1 MLPIYTTAQAV
12 IDALDY
18 AAIAVI
24 SNCAPPDSNRIR
36 KHTLA
41 GFLARRIRVLAPY
54 IQTRAETSVA
64 QMLADGQPA
73 EFVRPTRHLLPG
85 KTDFA

>member
-41 GFLARRIRVLAPY
+41 GFLARRMRVLAPY
-54 IQTRAETSVA
+54 I
-64 QMLADGQPA
+64 
-73 EFVRPTRHLLPG
+73 
-85 KTDFA
+85 

>member
-24 SNCAPPDSNRIR
+24 SNCAPPDSNLIR

-41 GFLARRIRVLAPY
+41 GFLARRLRVLAPY

-64 QMLADGQPA
+64 QMLADGEPA
-73 EFVRPTRHLLPG
+73 EFVRRIRQPLPG
-85 KTDFA
+85 ETVFA